1 MRVGNGV
8 GKTPNL
14 IPLEKAGLPSWC
26 GDVCG
31 EKIMAQAKRE
41 KTKYPGVT
49 FRLKEKLDGSG
60 SERMYYIRYRRG
72 GRGSKLIEEP
82 IGTES
87 EGMTAA
93 KANLIRAARAAGKER
108 SNTERRED
116 MERER
121 LSAGSPLTVYRL
133 WEIYSDAKQDKVTIK
148 QMDKGLI
155 KHLAPLHDRLIETL
169 TTKDVDALSRRLA
182 STPSQR
188 REGECLSPQT
198 IRHILALL
206 RRMLRFADSL
216 DICPFPAG
224 LHFTMPKVD
233 NQKTEHMTDEQLR
246 LYLDALD
253 EEPDQAVAAILRLA
267 LLTGIRKTALF
278 SLQWSDI
285 DFENG
290 YITLRGEHAKKGKT
304 EYLPLTPA
312 ARAVLKGVKRT
323 KSPYVFPG
331 RNGGRRSDCRRMA
344 RRVRDKAGLEDFR
357 PMHGLRHS
365 FASALASSGKVDLY
379 TLQKLLTHESPQMTQ
394 RYAHLA
400 DKALRRAA
408 GVADELLTKDKEEE

>member
-1 MRVGNGV
+1 
-8 GKTPNL
+8 
-14 IPLEKAGLPSWC
+14 
-26 GDVCG
+26 
-31 EKIMAQAKRE
+31 MAQAKRE

-49 FRLKEKLDGSG
+49 FRLQEKLDGSG
-60 SERMYYIRYRRG
+60 PERMYYIRYRRG
-72 GRGSKLIEEP
+72 GRGSRLIEEP

-93 KANLIRAARAAGKER
+93 KANVIRAARAAGKER
-108 SNTERRED
+108 SNTERRKD
-116 MERER
+116 VEREK
-121 LSAGSPLTVYRL
+121 LAAGGQLTVYRL
-133 WEIYSDAKQDKVTIK
+133 WELYSEAKQDKVTIK
-148 QMDKGLI
+148 RMDKTLI
-155 KHLAPLHDRLIETL
+155 KHLCPLHDRLIETL
-169 TTKDVDALSRRLA
+169 TTKDMDALSRRLA

-188 REGECLSPQT
+188 RAGECLSPQT
-198 IRHILALL
+198 VKHVLGLL
-206 RRMLRFADSL
+206 KRMLRFADHL
-216 DICPFPAG
+216 NICPFPAG
-224 LHFTMPKVD
+224 LRFTMPKVD
-233 NQKTEHMTDEQLR
+233 NQKTENMTDEQLR
-246 LYLDALD
+246 LYLAALD
-253 EEPDQAVAAILRLA
+253 EEPNQDVAAILRLA
-267 LLTGIRKTALF
+267 LLTGIRKTALL

-290 YITLRGEHAKKGKT
+290 YITLRGEHAKKRKT

-312 ARAVLKGVKRT
+312 ARAVLEKVTRT

-331 RNGGRRSDCRRMA
+331 RGGGKRSDCRRMA
-344 RRVRDKAGLEDFR
+344 RRVRDRAGLEDFR

-408 GVADELLTKDKEEE
+408 GVADELLAKDEKDE

>member
-1 MRVGNGV
+1 
-8 GKTPNL
+8 
-14 IPLEKAGLPSWC
+14 
-26 GDVCG
+26 
-31 EKIMAQAKRE
+31 MAQAKRG

-60 SERMYYIRYRRG
+60 PERVYYIRYRRG
-72 GRGSKLIEEP
+72 GRGSRLIEEP

-108 SNTERRED
+108 SNTERRKD
-116 MERER
+116 AERER
-121 LSAGSPLTVYRL
+121 LASGGQLTVYQL
-133 WEIYSDAKQDKVTIK
+133 WELYSEAKQEKVTIK
-148 QMDKGLI
+148 RMDATCI
-155 KHLAPLHDRLIETL
+155 KHLATLHDKLIETL
-169 TTKDVDALSRRLA
+169 TTKDIDTLSRHLA

-188 REGECLSPQT
+188 REGKCLSAQT
-198 IRHILALL
+198 VKHVLGLL
-206 RRMLRFADSL
+206 KRMLRFADSL
-216 DICPFPAG
+216 NICPFPAG
-224 LHFTMPKVD
+224 LHFNMPKVD

-246 LYLDALD
+246 RYLDALD
-253 EEPDQAVAAILRLA
+253 EEPNQAIAAILRLA

-278 SLQWSDI
+278 SLQWCDI

-312 ARAVLKGVKRT
+312 ARAVLEKVKRT

-331 RNGGRRSDCRRMA
+331 RNGGKRSDCRRMA

-408 GVADELLTKDKEEE
+408 GVADELLTKDAEDE